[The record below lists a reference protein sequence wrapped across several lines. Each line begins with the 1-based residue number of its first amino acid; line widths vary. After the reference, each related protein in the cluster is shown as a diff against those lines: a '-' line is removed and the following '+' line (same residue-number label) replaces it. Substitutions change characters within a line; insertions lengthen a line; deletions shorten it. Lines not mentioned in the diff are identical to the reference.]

1 MAHLDVYR
9 NTDEES
15 AAALPY
21 VLDVQSNLLDGLPT
35 CQVIPL
41 AVPAAIETLPLLRL
55 NPSVTV
61 DGEHLVVLTQDMAPV
76 PRRMLKSPVANLSPQ
91 REEILAALDFLFT
104 GF

>member
-9 NTDEES
+9 NTDGES

-21 VLDVQSNLLDGLPT
+21 VLDVQSSLLDELPT
-35 CQVIPL
+35 CMVIPL
-41 AVPAAIETLPLLRL
+41 ATPDAIETLPILRL
-55 NPSVTV
+55 NPTISVA
-61 DGEHLVVLTQDMAPV
+61 GRPLVVLTQDMAPV

>member
-9 NTDEES
+9 NTDDAS
-15 AAALPY
+15 AAMLPY

-35 CQVIPL
+35 CMVIPL
-41 AVPAAIETLPLLRL
+41 ATPDAIETLPILRL
-55 NPSVTV
+55 NPTISV
-61 DGEHLVVLTQDMAPV
+61 DGRPLVVLTQDMAPV
-76 PRRMLKSPVANLSPQ
+76 PRRMLKSPVANLTPQ

>member
-9 NTDEES
+9 NTDDAS
-15 AAALPY
+15 AATLPY

-35 CQVIPL
+35 CMVIPL
-41 AVPAAIETLPLLRL
+41 ATPDAIETLPILRL
-55 NPSVTV
+55 NPTISV
-61 DGEHLVVLTQDMAPV
+61 DGRPLVVLTQDMAPV
-76 PRRMLKSPVANLSPQ
+76 PRRMLKSPVANLSPH